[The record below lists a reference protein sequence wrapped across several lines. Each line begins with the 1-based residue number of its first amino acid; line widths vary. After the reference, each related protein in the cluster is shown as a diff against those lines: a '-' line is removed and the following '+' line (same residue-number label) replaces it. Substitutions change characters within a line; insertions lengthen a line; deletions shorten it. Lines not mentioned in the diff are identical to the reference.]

1 MARAPVARQFTT
13 CPGPTAPPKRG
24 RGRVVVGSHPHHQH
38 CCTGCHT
45 TLLPRAGHASCLAMS
60 RPMRARCQQTPTAIA
75 RHHGSAEESLS
86 IRGRIV
92 AELATGM
99 LQSLSLT
106 NVPPELTGLL
116 VEMWARGQRPR
127 MPMNPLIKSHP
138 DPRDVAESW
147 RERPSSAASSRP
159 PTSSAPRSNDASG
172 CR

>member
-45 TLLPRAGHASCLAMS
+45 TLLPRAGNASCLAMS

-75 RHHGSAEESLS
+75 RHRGSAEESLS

-127 MPMNPLIKSHP
+127 MPMNPLINSHP
-138 DPRDVAESW
+138 RDLAESW
-147 RERPSSAASSRP
+147 RERPPSAASTRCRI
-159 PTSSAPRSNDASG
+159 SSVPFSTDATAG
-172 CR
+172 